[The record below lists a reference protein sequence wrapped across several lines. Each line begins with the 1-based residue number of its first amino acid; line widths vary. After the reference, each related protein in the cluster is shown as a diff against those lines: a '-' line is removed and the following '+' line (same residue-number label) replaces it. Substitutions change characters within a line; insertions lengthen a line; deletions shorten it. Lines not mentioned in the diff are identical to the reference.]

1 MSEILASLLGQV
13 IAKGPESLQTPELFE
28 VYEQARA
35 SGIPPSKSVLSALLT
50 SLTKP
55 FQKLILVSSDSNW
68 DQIWFSLTHTF
79 PGVLAGLHDRFQR
92 AHALSSL

>member
-1 MSEILASLLGQV
+1 MSGILASLLGQV
-13 IAKGPESLQTPELFE
+13 IARGPRYLQSPESFE

-35 SGIPPSKSVLSALLT
+35 SGIPLSQSALPALPT

-55 FQKLILVSSDSNW
+55 FQKLNLVSSDSNW

-79 PGVLAGLHDRFQR
+79 PGVL
-92 AHALSSL
+92 SLLFTR